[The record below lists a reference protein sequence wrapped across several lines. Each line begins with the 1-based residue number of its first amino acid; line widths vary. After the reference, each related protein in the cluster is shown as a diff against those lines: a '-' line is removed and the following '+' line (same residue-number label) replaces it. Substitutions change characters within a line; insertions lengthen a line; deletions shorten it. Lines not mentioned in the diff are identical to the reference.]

1 MADLLP
7 LFRSFIRVV
16 EAGSF
21 TAVAE
26 EQNTSQPTISRQ
38 IAALEAHLGC
48 LLLQR
53 TTRALILTEDGR
65 AFYAQAQLALEAVA
79 EAEGAVGRRKGKP
92 TGNLRLA
99 SAAVLGRLHILPRLP
114 RFLERYPDVAVDLVM
129 GDDFTDLV
137 EQRIDLSIR
146 VGALTDPGLVAR
158 RIGTSRRVLVA
169 TPGYLERHGTP
180 RTPEELRQHNCI
192 LYTRLAT
199 GANWPFT
206 GRDGPV
212 SVPVQGRIQVNNTEG
227 VRAAILS
234 GLGIGMVPAWHFV
247 EREIE
252 TGRLVRLLPD
262 YEPAAH
268 PIHAVYPTRRFV
280 APKLRAMLDYLATEF
295 ELDPLLSAYAEER

>member
-1 MADLLP
+1 MADLIP
-7 LFRSFIRVV
+7 LFRSFVRVV

-21 TAVAE
+21 TAVAQ

-38 IAALEAHLGC
+38 IAALEEHLGC

-53 TTRALILTEDGR
+53 TTRALTLTEDGR
-65 AFYAQAQLALEAVA
+65 AFYAQAQLALEAIA
-79 EAEGAVGRRKGKP
+79 EAETAVGRRKGKP
-92 TGNLRLA
+92 TGTLRLA
-99 SAAVLGRLHILPRLP
+99 SAAVLGRLHVLPRLP
-114 RFLERYPDVAVDLVM
+114 RFLERYPDVSVELVM

-158 RIGTSRRVLVA
+158 RIGISRRVLVA

-180 RTPEELRQHNCI
+180 RTPDELRQHACI

-206 GRDGPV
+206 GREGPI
-212 SVPVQGRIQVNNTEG
+212 SVPVQGRIRVNSTEG

-247 EREIE
+247 DREIE
-252 TGRLVRLLPD
+252 TGRLTILLPD
-262 YEPAAH
+262 YEPAPH

-295 ELDPLLSAYAEER
+295 ELDPLLSAYAE

>member
-1 MADLLP
+1 MY
-7 LFRSFIRVV
+7 
-16 EAGSF
+16 
-21 TAVAE
+21 T
-26 EQNTSQPTISRQ
+26 
-38 IAALEAHLGC
+38 
-48 LLLQR
+48 
-53 TTRALILTEDGR
+53 
-65 AFYAQAQLALEAVA
+65 QAQLALEAVA

-92 TGNLRLA
+92 TGTLRLA
-99 SAAVLGRLHILPRLP
+99 CAAVLGRLHVLPRLP

-129 GDDFTDLV
+129 GDDFADLV

-158 RIGTSRRVLVA
+158 RIGISRRVLVA

-180 RTPEELRQHNCI
+180 RAPEELHQHNCI
-192 LYTRLAT
+192 LYTRLAI

-206 GRDGPV
+206 GRDGPI

-247 EREIE
+247 DREIE
-252 TGRLVRLLPD
+252 TGRLIPLLPD
-262 YEPAAH
+262 YEPAPH

-280 APKLRAMLDYLATEF
+280 PPKLRAMLDYLATEF
-295 ELDPLLSAYAEER
+295 ELDPLLSAYAEGR

>member
-1 MADLLP
+1 MADLIP

-21 TAVAE
+21 TAVAQ

-38 IAALEAHLGC
+38 IAALEEHLGC

-53 TTRALILTEDGR
+53 TTRALTLTEDGR

-79 EAEGAVGRRKGKP
+79 EAETAVGRRKGKP
-92 TGNLRLA
+92 TGTLRLA
-99 SAAVLGRLHILPRLP
+99 CAAVLGRLHILPRLP

-169 TPGYLERHGTP
+169 APGYLERHGTP

-206 GRDGPV
+206 GRDGPI
-212 SVPVQGRIQVNNTEG
+212 SVPVQGRLQVNNTEG

-247 EREIE
+247 DREIE
-252 TGRLVRLLPD
+252 TGRLTRLLPD
-262 YEPAAH
+262 YEPAPH

-295 ELDPLLSAYAEER
+295 ELDPLLSAYAE

>member
-1 MADLLP
+1 MADLIP
-7 LFRSFIRVV
+7 LFRSFVRVV

-21 TAVAE
+21 TAVAL

-38 IAALEAHLGC
+38 IATLEEHLGC

-53 TTRALILTEDGR
+53 TTRALTLTEDGR
-65 AFYAQAQLALEAVA
+65 AFYAQAQLALEAIA
-79 EAEGAVGRRKGKP
+79 EAEGSVGRRKGKP
-92 TGNLRLA
+92 TGTLRLA

-169 TPGYLERHGTP
+169 TPAYLERHGTP
-180 RTPEELRQHNCI
+180 RTPEELRQHACI
-192 LYTRLAT
+192 VYTRLAT

-206 GRDGPV
+206 GRDGPI
-212 SVPVQGRIQVNNTEG
+212 SVPVQGRLQVNNTEG
-227 VRAAILS
+227 VRAAVLS

-252 TGRLVRLLPD
+252 TGRLVLLLPD
-262 YEPAAH
+262 YQPAPH

-280 APKLRAMLDYLATEF
+280 APKLRAMLDYLAVEF
-295 ELDPLLSAYAEER
+295 ELDPLLSAYAEEG

>member
-1 MADLLP
+1 MADLIP

-53 TTRALILTEDGR
+53 TTRALTLTEDGR
-65 AFYAQAQLALEAVA
+65 AFYAQAQLALEAIA
-79 EAEGAVGRRKGKP
+79 EAETSVGRRKGRP
-92 TGNLRLA
+92 TGTLRLA
-99 SAAVLGRLHILPRLP
+99 CAAVLGRLHILPRLP
-114 RFLERYPDVAVDLVM
+114 RFLERYPDVSVELVM

-158 RIGTSRRVLVA
+158 RIGISRRVLVA

-180 RTPEELRQHNCI
+180 RTPDELRQHNCI

-206 GRDGPV
+206 GREGPV
-212 SVPVQGRIQVNNTEG
+212 SVPVQGRIRVNSTEG

-247 EREIE
+247 DREIE
-252 TGRLVRLLPD
+252 TGRLRILLPD
-262 YEPAAH
+262 YEPAPH

-295 ELDPLLSAYAEER
+295 ELDPLLSAYAE